1 MQRVGLRIAQHTQ
14 DTVHEHIRFRQA
26 LFRSAK
32 AGEVARADHQTRIR
46 ALDVNIRTIKLFSNR
61 RLAAQT
67 LDEQFA

>member
-1 MQRVGLRIAQHTQ
+1 MQCVRLRVAQHTQ
-14 DTVHEHIRFRQA
+14 DAIHEHVRLRQA

-32 AGEVARADHQTRIR
+32 AREVASADHQTRIR
-46 ALDVNIRTIKLFSNR
+46 ALDMNIRTVKLFSNR